1 MPFIAYFCLLLKA
14 LNPLSETQDFIELNK
29 INNINCFFTH
39 FWYVIQKISLADE
52 HCFKDIVKSTIDDGI
67 VIAE

>member
-39 FWYVIQKISLADE
+39 FQYVVQKICLADE
-52 HCFKDIVKSTIDDGI
+52 HCIKYMKSAVDDGI